1 MGRWN
6 IIDKIKEKIDE
17 DKKDKETIEEYIKV
31 FCESEKSEELF
42 KEDENFKELK
52 EFIKN
57 KYH

>member
-1 MGRWN
+1 M
-6 IIDKIKEKIDE
+6 IDKIKEKIDE

-52 EFIKN
+52 EYIKN
-57 KYH
+57 K